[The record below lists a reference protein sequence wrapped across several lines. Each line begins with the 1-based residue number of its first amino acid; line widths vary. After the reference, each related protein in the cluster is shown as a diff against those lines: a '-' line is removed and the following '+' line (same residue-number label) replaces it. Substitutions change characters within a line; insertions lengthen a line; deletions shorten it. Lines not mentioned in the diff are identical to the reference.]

1 MKTRTNASFAYLAL
15 AFALGLA
22 LAAPASA
29 QGNED
34 NAGPYAP
41 CKDDVHKFCPD
52 VQLGEGRMAHCM
64 RMHYFRLS
72 KECKAAIK
80 AARAQKQTPR
90 SGDAGAVEQP

>member
-1 MKTRTNASFAYLAL
+1 MRLNPPCLAL
-15 AFALGLA
+15 ALALGLA
-22 LAAPASA
+22 APAFA
-29 QGNED
+29 QPQD
-34 NAGPYAP
+34 DAGPYAP

-80 AARAQKQTPR
+80 AARAQPKTPR
-90 SGDAGAVEQP
+90 SGDAGAAEQP